1 MSLSVAPAILI
12 RNDIAALIY
21 AVAVGGLVYVASLL
35 LTRAVDKKEL
45 AMLPLGNILSKILGK
60 LGYFKERTN
69 YDNGSGVGMQ

>member
-1 MSLSVAPAILI
+1 
-12 RNDIAALIY
+12 
-21 AVAVGGLVYVASLL
+21 